1 MKRTLRLTVLAL
13 ASLFT
18 LAFATSAWASY
29 TPKLVADPKSEAL
42 NGGGPF
48 TLTFSQPRDDQ
59 ATAKATIYTP
69 NGYSSNIGQP
79 VGTKLG
85 TVKALVIALGLGG
98 IPLNLTGTIQTDD
111 PAKYVANPCSP
122 GVHQAVWLMVL
133 TASNQTLQVPMYVD
147 SITAGPEAAFA
158 SMKIQVCLPSPNVPP
173 EQGGATF
180 GAKLVTAQL
189 NFISGV
195 WTNPGTRGA
204 YAFSSIATPYD
215 VNSGTIRPDQTVEA
229 RGIVQLPARLTLNAK
244 VIRAVATK
252 TGAVYTIGLTGA
264 VSAAGRAVAATIRL
278 YAGNT
283 AASAKVKASKAT
295 RAGKYAFAV
304 RIRKTTVF
312 KTSASVA
319 ARNVTPTGCAAPS
332 PAPGG
337 CVSATLDPFQI
348 FSSKSIRVKVANPK
362 H

>member
-48 TLTFSQPRDDQ
+48 TLTFSQPADDQ

-69 NGYSSNIGQP
+69 NGFATDVSQAIGS
-79 VGTKLG
+79 KLG
-85 TVKALVIALGLGG
+85 TVKANVIAKGLGG
-98 IPLNLTGTIQTDD
+98 IPLKLTGTIETDN
-111 PAKYVANPCSP
+111 PANYVANPCAP
-122 GVHQAVWLMVL
+122 GTHQAVWLMVL
-133 TASNQTLQVPMYVD
+133 TASNQTLKVPMYVD
-147 SITAGPEAAFA
+147 SITSGPEAAFA
-158 SMKIQVCLPSPNVPP
+158 SMKIQVCLPSPDVPP

-189 NFISGV
+189 NFSSGI
-195 WTNPGTRGA
+195 WTNPATRGA

-229 RGIVQLPARLTLNAK
+229 RGIVQLPVSLSLNAK
-244 VIRAVATK
+244 AGARGTVVLSGGIAT
-252 TGAVYTIGLTGA
+252 
-264 VSAAGRAVAATIRL
+264 AGRAAAAAIRL
-278 YAGNT
+278 YAGPT
-283 AASAKVKASKAT
+283 SKRTKVIASKAS

-304 RIRKTTVF
+304 RVRKTTFF
-312 KTSASVA
+312 KTSATA
-319 ARNVTPTGCAAPS
+319 PQRNVTAAGCAAPS

-337 CVSATLDPFQI
+337 CVSATLEPFQV
-348 FSSKSIRVKVANPK
+348 FSSHLVKVIVRKP
-362 H
+362 